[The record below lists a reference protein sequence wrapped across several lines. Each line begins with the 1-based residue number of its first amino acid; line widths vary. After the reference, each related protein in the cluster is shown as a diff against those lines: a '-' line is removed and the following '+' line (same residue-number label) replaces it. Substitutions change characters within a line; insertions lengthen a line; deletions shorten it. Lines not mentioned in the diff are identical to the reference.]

1 MAVFAAVVRDGSF
14 TAAARGLGITK
25 QSVSERVARLE
36 ERLGVQ
42 LLVRTTRALRLT
54 EVGTRYHEAC
64 AAIVAEAERAER
76 DARAAQLHAAGTVRV
91 TAPIGLGASLLVPAI
106 AELQRAHP
114 AVRVELVLDEA
125 IVDLVRGG
133 VDLAIRAGSVEGT
146 ATFVARP
153 LFETPQLLVATP
165 AFVARHGRPG
175 DAHALA
181 KLPCIARRIDDTWV
195 IDGQRV
201 AIAGKLTVN
210 TFEAARDAALADL
223 GIALVPAP
231 VAYVELQAGR
241 LVPVLRPG
249 RTVKFTV
256 LWPSRRLPARVRL
269 FHDTLVHHAQRLA
282 RSIAALAIDYDRPIT

>member
-1 MAVFAAVVRDGSF
+1 MVGSLDEMAVFATVVRDGSF
-14 TAAARGLGITK
+14 TAAAKSLGITK

-64 AAIVAEAERAER
+64 ATIVAEAERAER
-76 DARAAQLHAAGTVRV
+76 EAKSAQVHAAGTVRV

-106 AELQRAHP
+106 ADFTQTHP
-114 AVRVELVLDEA
+114 AVKLELVLDEA

-133 VDLAIRAGSVEGT
+133 VDLAIRAGSVDGT
-146 ATFVARP
+146 ATAVARP
-153 LFETPQLLVATP
+153 LFEAPVLLVASP
-165 AFVARHGRPG
+165 AFVAKHGRPA
-175 DAHALA
+175 DADAVA
-181 KLPCIARRIDDTWV
+181 KLPCVVRRVDDAWT

-201 AIAGKLTVN
+201 PIAGKLTVN

-231 VAYVELQAGR
+231 VAYVELVAGR
-241 LVPVLRPG
+241 LVAVMRTG
-249 RTVKFTV
+249 RSVKFTV
-256 LWPSRRLPARVRL
+256 LWPTRRLPVRVRL
-269 FHDTLVHHAQRLA
+269 FYDALVEQARRLA
-282 RSIAALAIDYDRPIT
+282 HSIEAL